1 MGTGPGVVAAPPSEH
16 VLRRRRVL
24 ARLWAVATI
33 GWSLVRTLLAWVLLG
48 DYGLDPW
55 IYLGVDLSS
64 SIVLGRSTPVMVV
77 SFVDRQR
84 SRAVRWAAVTL
95 VAYVV
100 PDVYLFT
107 STQRIPPVTL
117 AVLLTVMATTVTVT
131 AVTIVR
137 RVRSARVDLV
147 QLAP

>member
-1 MGTGPGVVAAPPSEH
+1 M
-16 VLRRRRVL
+16 LRRRRAL
-24 ARLWAVATI
+24 ARLWAMATI

-55 IYLGVDLSS
+55 VYLCVDLSS
-64 SIVLGRSTPVMVV
+64 SIVLGRSTPIMVV
-77 SFVDRQR
+77 SFVDRER
-84 SRAVRWAAVTL
+84 TRAVRWGAVSL

-100 PDVYLFT
+100 PDVFLFT

-117 AVLLTVMATTVTVT
+117 AVLLTVMATTVSVT

-137 RVRSARVDLV
+137 RVRSARADLV